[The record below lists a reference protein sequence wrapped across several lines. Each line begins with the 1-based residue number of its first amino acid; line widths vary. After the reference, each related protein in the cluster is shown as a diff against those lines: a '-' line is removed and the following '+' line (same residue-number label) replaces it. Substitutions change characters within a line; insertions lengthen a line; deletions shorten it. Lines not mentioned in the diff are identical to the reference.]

1 MNKVKALLLLL
12 IVLLQYR
19 LWFGDGNVRDFQRLN
34 DHIAELRQEGDK
46 RRERNAALE
55 AEVMDLK
62 QGLDAVEERAR
73 QDLEMI
79 KEGEVFV
86 QVIDPH
92 HEDEAAAARAKET
105 PPSPPKPAAAKAAK
119 DSKPREAAKPHTPES
134 PAAGKP
140 KPAAAAK
147 KADLKKSAAPPKAA
161 PEPKSPKAS
170 PASEPVFDDAPEERR
185 PNNDEP
191 E

>member
-1 MNKVKALLLLL
+1 MNKIKALLLVL
-12 IVLLQYR
+12 IALLQYR

-34 DHIAELRQEGDK
+34 DRIAELRQEGAK

-73 QDLEMI
+73 QDMDMV

-86 QVIDPH
+86 QVIDPQQ
-92 HEDEAAAARAKET
+92 EDEA
-105 PPSPPKPAAAKAAK
+105 PPAPSKPAKPEAAKAKEA
-119 DSKPREAAKPHTPES
+119 KPREAAKPRAPES
-134 PAAGKP
+134 PPAAKP
-140 KPAAAAK
+140 KPAPAKIEKPQAPKPAPK
-147 KADLKKSAAPPKAA
+147 KAADAKAPAAGPKAA
-161 PEPKSPKAS
+161 
-170 PASEPVFDDAPEERR
+170 SEPLFDDPPEQR
-185 PNNDEP
+185 PSNDEP